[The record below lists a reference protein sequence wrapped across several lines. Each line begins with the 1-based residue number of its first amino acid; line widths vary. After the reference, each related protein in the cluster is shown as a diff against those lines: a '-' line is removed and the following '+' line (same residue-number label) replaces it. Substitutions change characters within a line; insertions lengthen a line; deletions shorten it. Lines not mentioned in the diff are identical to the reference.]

1 MRDLGTH
8 KAMILRT
15 HGLLTAGGT
24 EREAFDLMY

>member
-1 MRDLGTH
+1 
-8 KAMILRT
+8 MILRT